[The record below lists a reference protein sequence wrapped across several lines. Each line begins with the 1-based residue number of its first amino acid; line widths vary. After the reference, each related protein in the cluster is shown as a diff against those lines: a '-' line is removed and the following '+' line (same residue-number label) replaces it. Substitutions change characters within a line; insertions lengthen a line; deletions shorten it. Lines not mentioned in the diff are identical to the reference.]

1 MNTSIIKFDYN
12 GNIIPFEKGSDVM
25 VNLTAM
31 AKAYPDKIYPQLLT
45 RRKSAIIAH
54 HFPN

>member
-12 GNIIPFEKGSDVM
+12 GNIIPFEKGNDVM

-31 AKAYPDKIYPQLLT
+31 AKAYAQ
-45 RRKSAIIAH
+45 
-54 HFPN
+54 

>member
-25 VNLTAM
+25 VNLTVLHITFQT
-31 AKAYPDKIYPQLLT
+31 KK
-45 RRKSAIIAH
+45 
-54 HFPN
+54 F

>member
-25 VNLTAM
+25 VNL
-31 AKAYPDKIYPQLLT
+31 YGYGESLS
-45 RRKSAIIAH
+45 R
-54 HFPN
+54 

>member
-25 VNLTAM
+25 VNLTAC
-31 AKAYPDKIYPQLLT
+31 LLYTSPSPRDT
-45 RRKSAIIAH
+45 R
-54 HFPN
+54 

>member
-12 GNIIPFEKGSDVM
+12 GNIIPFEKGNDVM

-31 AKAYPDKIYPQLLT
+31 AKAIPIRIYPQLLT